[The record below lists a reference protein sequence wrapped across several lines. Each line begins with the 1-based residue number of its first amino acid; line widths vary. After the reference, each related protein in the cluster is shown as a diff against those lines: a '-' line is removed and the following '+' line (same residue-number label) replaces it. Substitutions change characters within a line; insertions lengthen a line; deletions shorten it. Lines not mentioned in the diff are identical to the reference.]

1 MSKIDEQ
8 VSVNNF
14 TAHQKQL
21 IWKYIKEHEP
31 ALALLMLSDEVSV
44 FKNIF
49 DAEVLMSKQLVF
61 SAIGVTHV
69 TAG

>member
-1 MSKIDEQ
+1 MTGNDER
-8 VSVNNF
+8 VSLNNF

-21 IWKYIKEHEP
+21 IWKYIKQHEP
-31 ALALLMLSDEVSV
+31 ALASLMNSDQFSA
-44 FKNIF
+44 FKNTF

-69 TAG
+69 TAR